1 MRDLT
6 ESKSS
11 RPTTF
16 QSSSKPSHRYIQHS
30 TTYEAY
36 TDYGIHYHEYYEL
49 YYFVEGDVDYMVEG
63 KVYHLTPHSLLL
75 LSPYSFHGVRVNS
88 DAPYTRYFVYFSP
101 EVFPP
106 EHRKLLLSCFPDNQ
120 KNSPKEVFYEH
131 TENYN
136 LLLYLK
142 NLVASQKQPRSIRNH
157 YFDIYTC
164 ALLAQ
169 INLMSQALRPSPVTN
184 TGSQTIAAILDYINA
199 HANEDITL
207 DILSERFFI
216 SKHYLNRAFKK
227 ATGTT
232 VIDYVIYKRTIH
244 ARQLLYNGHS
254 ATEAGL
260 ASGFH
265 DYSSFYRAY
274 KKTFGCSPKQ
284 DRKS

>member
-1 MRDLT
+1 MSNVTPNNLT
-6 ESKSS
+6 PYSA
-11 RPTTF
+11 P
-16 QSSSKPSHRYIQHS
+16 QNHRYIQHS
-30 TTYEAY
+30 TTHEPY

-63 KVYHLTPHSLLL
+63 KEYHLTPHSLLL

-88 DAPYTRYFVYFSP
+88 SAPYTRYFLYFTP
-101 EVFPP
+101 EVLAP
-106 EHRKLLLSCFPDNQ
+106 EQRKLLLACFPDNQ

-136 LLLYLK
+136 LLVYLE
-142 NLVASQKQPRSIRNH
+142 NLVASQTQPINVRNH
-157 YFDIYTC
+157 YFDIYTS

-169 INLMSQALRPSPVTN
+169 INLMSQALRPSPVTA
-184 TGSQTIAAILDYINA
+184 TRSQTISDILDYIND
-199 HANEDITL
+199 HLIENITL
-207 DILSERFFI
+207 DLLSEQFFI

-232 VIDYVIYKRTIH
+232 VIDYVIYKRAIH
-244 ARQLLYNGHS
+244 ARQLLYSGLS

-274 KKTFGCSPKQ
+274 KKTFDCSPKS
-284 DRKS
+284 DRKA

>member
-1 MRDLT
+1 MSNIPQNT
-6 ESKSS
+6 SS
-11 RPTTF
+11 QHSTP
-16 QSSSKPSHRYIQHS
+16 SSHRYIQHS
-30 TTYEAY
+30 TTHEHY

-63 KVYHLTPHSLLL
+63 KEYHLTPHSLLL

-88 DAPYTRYFVYFSP
+88 EVPYTRYFLYFTP
-101 EVFPP
+101 EVLAP
-106 EHRKLLLSCFPDNQ
+106 EQRKLLLACFPDNQ

-136 LLLYLK
+136 LLVYLE
-142 NLVASQKQPRSIRNH
+142 NLVASQAQPASVRNH
-157 YFDIYTC
+157 YFDIYTS

-169 INLMSQALRPSPVTN
+169 INLMSQALRPSPMT
-184 TGSQTIAAILDYINA
+184 TTSSQTISDILDYIND
-199 HANEDITL
+199 HLSENITL
-207 DILSERFFI
+207 DLLSERFFI

-244 ARQLLYNGHS
+244 ARQLLYNGLS

-274 KKTFGCSPKQ
+274 KKTFDCSPKA
-284 DRKS
+284 DRKT

>member
-1 MRDLT
+1 MSNIPQNT
-6 ESKSS
+6 SS
-11 RPTTF
+11 QHSTP
-16 QSSSKPSHRYIQHS
+16 SSHRYIQHS
-30 TTYEAY
+30 TTHEHY

-63 KVYHLTPHSLLL
+63 KEYHLTPHSLLL

-88 DAPYTRYFVYFSP
+88 EVPYTRYFLYFTP
-101 EVFPP
+101 EVLAP
-106 EHRKLLLSCFPDNQ
+106 EQRKLLLACFPDNQ

-136 LLLYLK
+136 LLVYLE
-142 NLVASQKQPRSIRNH
+142 NLVASQAQPASVRNH
-157 YFDIYTC
+157 YFDIYTS

-169 INLMSQALRPSPVTN
+169 INLMSQALRPSPMT
-184 TGSQTIAAILDYINA
+184 TTSSQTISDILDYINA
-199 HANEDITL
+199 HLSENITL
-207 DILSERFFI
+207 DLLSERFFI

-244 ARQLLYNGHS
+244 ARQLLYNGLS

-274 KKTFGCSPKQ
+274 KKTFDCSPKA
-284 DRKS
+284 DRKT